1 MKIIKNA
8 SSIIKLQD
16 YKPKHKEKFILTL
29 ISKNNANGYYRKGN
43 FSNEIIWD
51 SKSYLFPSSN
61 LKSFIKGVFLF
72 GMVRK
77 DAKMFLKTQNKLK
90 IPKQYPVN
98 QYNDDF
104 NQPDCKI
111 TGTDLNHAY
120 WRIAYNLGIISKNT
134 YERGL
139 QDDFKIVRLAGLS
152 SLGKGKD
159 YFLIKNGVLS
169 NDVVNIGFNL
179 ELNNL
184 YKSIRFTCYLYMQ
197 QLKQILKED
206 FICYKTDC
214 VYYVDTKEN
223 KKLVRDFLRKQ
234 HIGYKQL
241 YSIKNKSC
249 TSKTY
254 IKNL

>member
-1 MKIIKNA
+1 M
-8 SSIIKLQD
+8 
-16 YKPKHKEKFILTL
+16 
-29 ISKNNANGYYRKGN
+29 G
-43 FSNEIIWD
+43 
-51 SKSYLFPSSN
+51 
-61 LKSFIKGVFLF
+61 
-72 GMVRK
+72 
-77 DAKMFLKTQNKLK
+77 NKLK

-197 QLKQILKED
+197 QLKVILKED